1 MTTMSQLDTIQTKL
15 YAILVGI
22 CGPTAQ
28 DLPPDADLMA
38 GLGLD
43 SLTTVRLTI
52 ELNRAFD
59 IDFGVEAGDLDALRS
74 VESLARVV
82 HQRQQPPAIASAAQ

>member
-1 MTTMSQLDTIQTKL
+1 MTTAELGTIETKL
-15 YAILVGI
+15 YDILVGI

-28 DLPPDADLMA
+28 ALPRDADLMA

-52 ELNRAFD
+52 ELNRVFD
-59 IDFGVEAGDLDALRS
+59 IDFGVEPGDLDALRS

-82 HQRQQPPAIASAAQ
+82 HERREAAAVAPAAQ